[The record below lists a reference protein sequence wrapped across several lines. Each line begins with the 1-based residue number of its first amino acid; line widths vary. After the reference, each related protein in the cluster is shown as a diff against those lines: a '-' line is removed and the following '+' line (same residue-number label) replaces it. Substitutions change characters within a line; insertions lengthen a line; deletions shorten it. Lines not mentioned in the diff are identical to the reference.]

1 MNSDGDILLRVDDL
15 SVSFRTDQG
24 TANVVQGVSF
34 TIRRGEILGLVGESG
49 SGKSVTALVVMGLLP
64 RAIARVS
71 SGRVLF
77 DGQDLLTLPERAM
90 RKLRGPRIGMI
101 FQEPLTALNPV
112 FTIGSQ
118 IMAGIRAHEPVSK
131 QEAHARAVQLL
142 HRVGIAEPARR
153 MEAYPFQLSGGMR
166 QRAMIAVAIACSPD
180 LLIAD
185 EPTTALDVTIQA
197 QILDLLREIRD
208 ETGISILF
216 ITHDLDEAV
225 YLSDRILVL
234 GVNPGGIRECIEN
247 PVPRPRTPG
256 QFLTPEFLALK
267 HRLDELIHSPA
278 QDSEEDR
285 LPVVKMTSAGDE
297 VE

>member
-1 MNSDGDILLRVDDL
+1 MNGDGDILLRVDDL

-64 RAIARVS
+64 QAIARVS

-118 IMAGIRAHEPVSK
+118 IMAGIAPTSRCQSRRLTRA
-131 QEAHARAVQLL
+131 
-142 HRVGIAEPARR
+142 
-153 MEAYPFQLSGGMR
+153 PFSCCTGWASLSQPG
-166 QRAMIAVAIACSPD
+166 
-180 LLIAD
+180 
-185 EPTTALDVTIQA
+185 EWKPT
-197 QILDLLREIRD
+197 
-208 ETGISILF
+208 
-216 ITHDLDEAV
+216 
-225 YLSDRILVL
+225 
-234 GVNPGGIRECIEN
+234 
-247 PVPRPRTPG
+247 
-256 QFLTPEFLALK
+256 
-267 HRLDELIHSPA
+267 HS
-278 QDSEEDR
+278 S
-285 LPVVKMTSAGDE
+285 
-297 VE
+297 